1 MKNNNIKDYNDYNS
15 GCDIA
20 KDITDIM
27 SEPQKQKL
35 SQYPHFKKWLQTN
48 QKSVEVIE
56 KLSNNEK
63 LGKIYADFDRIERLN
78 GRDRLIG
85 SLATKRPKVK
95 RIKLY
100 KVIASVAAAILIIS
114 FVLWNRQ
121 SVDMPI
127 LAVEIIKP
135 EVKSTVMIEP
145 TLILSSGENIAVVDK
160 QLNYKEDKKIQTTP
174 RNLNTEYNTLVI
186 PRKFTFNLTLVDGT
200 KVYLNSD
207 SELRYPTTF
216 DGDVREV
223 FLKGEAYFE
232 VIKDSKPFIV
242 NVDNVDIKVYGT
254 KFNIRSYASEI
265 VETVLLEG
273 SVGVIMGAKEVKLT
287 PNDYFKIDTN
297 NGQSEKRKIDAT
309 LYSSWVNGYIS
320 YDCTQLKTVL
330 EDIERAYD
338 VALTINIPSE
348 LLYNIKISG
357 VIDKKLSLNAVIEMI
372 ESSSNVKFIKD
383 ERGYCIE

>member
-27 SEPQKQKL
+27 SEPQKREL

-56 KLSNNEK
+56 KLSNKENF
-63 LGKIYADFDRIERLN
+63 GKICTNFDRIERIN

-85 SLATKRPKVK
+85 SLATKRSKIK
-95 RIKLY
+95 RTKLH
-100 KVIASVAAAILIIS
+100 KVIASVAAALLIVS

-121 SVDMPI
+121 SVDIPT
-127 LAVEIIKP
+127 LAVEIIESGVKP
-135 EVKSTVMIEP
+135 AVVIEP
-145 TLILSSGENIAVVDK
+145 TLILSSGENITVENK
-160 QLNYKEDKKIQTTP
+160 QLNYKEDKNIQTTTK
-174 RNLNTEYNTLVI
+174 NLKTEYNTLVI

-232 VIKDSKPFIV
+232 VTKNSKPFIV

-254 KFNIRSYASEI
+254 KFNIRSYSSEI

-273 SVGVIMGAKEVKLT
+273 SIGVVMGAKEVKLT
-287 PNDYFKIDTN
+287 PNDYFKLDTN
-297 NGQSEKRKIDAT
+297 NGQSEKKKIDAT

-330 EDIERAYD
+330 ENIERAYD
-338 VALTINIPSE
+338 VVLTINIPSE
-348 LLYNIKISG
+348 LLYDIKISG
-357 VIDKKLSLNAVIEMI
+357 VIDEKLSLNAVIEMI
-372 ESSSNVKFIKD
+372 ENSSNVKFIKD
-383 ERGYCIE
+383 ERGYRIE